1 MDFQAA
7 LGGGRQGLGWGVVR
21 GKTRVLAD
29 DWDVWAWLESI
40 TDGVLAT
47 SRRRSIFSFQ
57 AAYCSRIYCAGT
69 WSVSQT

>member
-1 MDFQAA
+1 MV
-7 LGGGRQGLGWGVVR
+7 GLMGVVR

-29 DWDVWAWLESI
+29 DWDVWVWLESI

-57 AAYCSRIYCAGT
+57 AAFGVT
-69 WSVSQT
+69 WGMVFRLPIAHGYIARERGR

>member
-1 MDFQAA
+1 MV
-7 LGGGRQGLGWGVVR
+7 GLMGVVR

-57 AAYCSRIYCAGT
+57 AAFGVT
-69 WSVSQT
+69 